1 MKTAQCAAAVF
12 SQHSAHPKEVHTRQT
27 VVIKKRNNASLII
40 MNYNKNNCVFQQL
53 TDHFRQLWGRC
64 FGGVHDI
71 FEAVFTFQQW
81 TFDIDLYLFV
91 AWAQNNSIQ
100 LTNQI
105 SKIYVTWIKDCKC
118 RCNGLITG
126 HDSTTKV
133 QDIEEKTTIAQFSKP
148 GKLSATINTANVTEQ
163 DKGKHRLYI
172 LTQGDGQQVQT
183 IIASKTKQ
191 VCTQKREVSVKHDRN
206 TVSTK

>member
-1 MKTAQCAAAVF
+1 
-12 SQHSAHPKEVHTRQT
+12 
-27 VVIKKRNNASLII
+27 

-71 FEAVFTFQQW
+71 FEAVFSFQQW

-91 AWAQNNSIQ
+91 AWAQNNSFQ

-133 QDIEEKTTIAQFSKP
+133 QTKISLKGGKMLQKRSQGWPNKHIEEKTTVAQFSKP
-148 GKLSATINTANVTEQ
+148 GKLSATTNTANVTEQ
-163 DKGKHRLYI
+163 DKRKHRLYI

-191 VCTQKREVSVKHDRN
+191 VCTQKREVSVKQYKKKQE
-206 TVSTK
+206 V